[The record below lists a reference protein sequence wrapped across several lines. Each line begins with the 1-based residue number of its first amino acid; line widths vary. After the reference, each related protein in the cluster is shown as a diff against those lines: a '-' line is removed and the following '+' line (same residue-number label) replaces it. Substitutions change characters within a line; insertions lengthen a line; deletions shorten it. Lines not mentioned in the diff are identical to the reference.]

1 MITRRENKVT
11 VNGIHR
17 LIDIKELYNLSRK
30 YLSDNMSLREKDQFV
45 DEVIFRIS
53 DLEFDANLL
62 NGKTVEEYYFA
73 ACLAYAEE
81 NGFQQFLDEEDDGNI
96 FEYCGSKL
104 IKNGDFKAVLV

>member
-30 YLSDNMSLREKDQFV
+30 YLSDQFV

-96 FEYCGSKL
+96 FEYCGSEL

>member
-1 MITRRENKVT
+1 M
-11 VNGIHR
+11 
-17 LIDIKELYNLSRK
+17 RK
-30 YLSDNMSLREKDQFV
+30 
-45 DEVIFRIS
+45 VIFKIDDIEWFRRFYEVPEEDFKKVFEGKESFKVIFT
-53 DLEFDANLL
+53 LYG

-96 FEYCGSKL
+96 FEYCGSEL